1 MADEDDF
8 ESDEPDFEAA
18 PEGAGGGGSKKK
30 LLLIIAIPL
39 VLVIGGGAAAYFTGL
54 ADPVLA
60 LFHKEEQTADGAE
73 GAAAGHEA
81 PAKAADAKAAAKA
94 AEQPIVNYEL
104 PDMLVNIDTG
114 TRAKSF
120 LKIKASV
127 ELNNEADI
135 ERVVAVLPK
144 IVDNFQVYLRELKQ
158 DDLAGAAG
166 MYKLREELLIR
177 INAAVR
183 PIQVKD
189 VLFKE
194 FIVQ

>member
-1 MADEDDF
+1 MASEDDF

-18 PEGAGGGGSKKK
+18 PEGAGGGGSRKK
-30 LLLIIAIPL
+30 LLLLVAIPL

-54 ADPVLA
+54 ADPLLA
-60 LFHKEEQTADGAE
+60 MFRKDEQAADGAE
-73 GAAAGHEA
+73 GAAGHEA
-81 PAKAADAKAAAKA
+81 PAKAADAKSVKA
-94 AEQPIVNYEL
+94 AELPVVNYEL

-127 ELNNEADI
+127 ELNAEADI

-166 MYKLREELLIR
+166 MYKVREELLIR

>member
-8 ESDEPDFEAA
+8 DSDEPEFEAA
-18 PEGAGGGGSKKK
+18 PEGGGTSKKK
-30 LLLIIAIPL
+30 LILLVAIPL
-39 VLVIGGGAAAYFTGL
+39 VLIIGGGAVAYFTGL
-54 ADPVLA
+54 ADPLLA
-60 LFHKEEQTADGAE
+60 MFRTEEAATEGGE
-73 GAAAGHEA
+73 GAVHEEGKTA
-81 PAKAADAKAAAKA
+81 ENAKAPNAAD
-94 AEQPIVNYEL
+94 QPIVNYEL

-114 TRAKSF
+114 SRTKSF

-127 ELNNEADI
+127 ELNSEADI

-144 IVDNFQVYLRELKQ
+144 IVDNFQVYLREMKQ
-158 DDLAGAAG
+158 EDLAGAGG
-166 MYKLREELLIR
+166 MYKLREELMIR

>member
-8 ESDEPDFEAA
+8 ESDEPEFEAA
-18 PEGAGGGGSKKK
+18 PEGAGRSKKK
-30 LLLIIAIPL
+30 LILLVAIPL

-54 ADPVLA
+54 ADPLLA
-60 LFHKEEQTADGAE
+60 MFRKEEAAAEGAE
-73 GAAAGHEA
+73 GAAHEGGKAGEA
-81 PAKAADAKAAAKA
+81 AKAAAA
-94 AEQPIVNYEL
+94 ADQPVVNYEL

-144 IVDNFQVYLRELKQ
+144 IVDNFQLYLREMKQ
-158 DDLAGAAG
+158 DDLTGAGG

-183 PIQVKD
+183 PVQVKD

>member
-8 ESDEPDFEAA
+8 ESDEPEFEAA
-18 PEGAGGGGSKKK
+18 PEAAGGGRKKK
-30 LLLIIAIPL
+30 LILLIVLPL

-60 LFHKEEQTADGAE
+60 MFGLGGEHAEATAE
-73 GAAAGHEA
+73 GGAGHEEA
-81 PAKAADAKAAAKA
+81 KAGDHAKAANAV
-94 AEQPIVNYEL
+94 EQPIVNYEL
-104 PDMLVNIDTG
+104 PDMLVNIDTR

-135 ERVVAVLPK
+135 QRVVAVLPK
-144 IVDNFQVYLRELKQ
+144 IVDNFQLYLREMKQ

>member
-8 ESDEPDFEAA
+8 ESDEPEFEAA
-18 PEGAGGGGSKKK
+18 PESGGGSRKK
-30 LLLIIAIPL
+30 LILIVAIPL
-39 VLVIGGGAAAYFTGL
+39 VLVLGGGAAAYFTGL
-54 ADPVLA
+54 ADPLLA
-60 LFHKEEQTADGAE
+60 MFHKEQPAE
-73 GAAAGHEA
+73 GGEVGAAGHESEA
-81 PAKAADAKAAAKA
+81 KTAETAKAPNA

-114 TRAKSF
+114 SRAKSF

-144 IVDNFQVYLRELKQ
+144 IVDNFQVYLREMKQ
-158 DDLAGAAG
+158 EDLAGAAG

-183 PIQVKD
+183 PVQVKD

>member
-1 MADEDDF
+1 MANEDDF
-8 ESDEPDFEAA
+8 DSDEPEFEAA
-18 PEGAGGGGSKKK
+18 PEGAGGRGSKKK
-30 LLLIIAIPL
+30 LLLIVAIPL

-54 ADPVLA
+54 ADPLLA
-60 LFHKEEQTADGAE
+60 LFHKEEQAAEGAE
-73 GAAAGHEA
+73 GAAGHDA
-81 PAKAADAKAAAKA
+81 TGKAAESKAAKA
-94 AEQPIVNYEL
+94 VEQPIVNYEL

-127 ELNNEADI
+127 ELNTEADI

-158 DDLAGAAG
+158 EDLAGAAG

-183 PIQVKD
+183 PVQVKD

>member
-8 ESDEPDFEAA
+8 ESDEPEFEAA
-18 PEGAGGGGSKKK
+18 PEGAGGGKSKKK
-30 LLLIIAIPL
+30 LLLLILIPL

-54 ADPVLA
+54 ADPLLA
-60 LFHKEEQTADGAE
+60 MFHKEPATAE
-73 GAAAGHEA
+73 GEGGHGEAAKTAE
-81 PAKAADAKAAAKA
+81 PAKAAAKA
-94 AEQPIVNYEL
+94 GDQPIVNYEL

-127 ELNNEADI
+127 ELNSEADI
-135 ERVVAVLPK
+135 ERIVAVLPK

-158 DDLAGAAG
+158 DDLVGAAG
-166 MYKLREELLIR
+166 MFKLREELLIR

-183 PIQVKD
+183 PVQVKD

>member
-8 ESDEPDFEAA
+8 ESDEPEFEAA
-18 PEGAGGGGSKKK
+18 PEGGGKSKKK
-30 LLLIIAIPL
+30 LILLVAIPL
-39 VLVIGGGAAAYFTGL
+39 VLVLGGGAAAYFTGL
-54 ADPVLA
+54 ADPLLA
-60 LFHKEEQTADGAE
+60 MFHKEEATAEGAE
-73 GAAAGHEA
+73 GAAHEEGKTA
-81 PAKAADAKAAAKA
+81 ENAKAPNA
-94 AEQPIVNYEL
+94 AEQPVVNYEL

-144 IVDNFQVYLRELKQ
+144 IVDNFQLYLREMKTE
-158 DDLAGAAG
+158 DLAGAGG

-183 PIQVKD
+183 PVQVKD